1 MEMINIS
8 NITDQNGT
16 IYYSNPVMTTWIPR
30 PATTDYFPCT
40 RTICCCERVQCECHR
55 ECDCHREDERCRE
68 CNCHRKCEH
77 RRECDCR
84 SRCNCER
91 RSDCRNSGF
100 FRQNECC
107 NEFRNEFCGGCRRE
121 PCREECGDSRECFSL
136 CDAICCFFSAFC

>member
-16 IYYSNPVMTTWIPR
+16 IYYSNPVTTTWIPR
-30 PATTDYFPCT
+30 PATTDYFPCA

-55 ECDCHREDERCRE
+55 ECDC
-68 CNCHRKCEH
+68 
-77 RRECDCR
+77 R
-84 SRCNCER
+84 SRCDCER
-91 RSDCRNSGF
+91 RSDCRNFGF

-121 PCREECGDSRECFSL
+121 PCREERGDCRECFSL